1 MIKKIKLEV
10 KRNQPVTP
18 EEILRRDVRE
28 RERESSD
35 SQGQGQG
42 QREGQG
48 QGQREGE
55 GEKKLGDIVGCVP
68 LNVMAGGRVGERKER
83 LTEEERKVKMIGG
96 DDRDTDSG
104 TNKETKKEMKKE
116 KDIEKETEK
125 KTAREREKKT
135 ERERETERETE
146 RERERESGIGIES
159 GSETGKRSRKTS
171 ADVTPRLRDDRHVNV
186 RQFIFFHA
194 YFVMLCCVV
203 LYHVTLCHVL
213 FFV

>member
-10 KRNQPVTP
+10 KRNQPVMQ
-18 EEILRRDVRE
+18 EEILRRDVRERERE

-42 QREGQG
+42 QGQGQRDGQG

-83 LTEEERKVKMIGG
+83 VTEEERKVKMIGG
-96 DDRDTDSG
+96 DDKDTDSG
-104 TNKETKKEMKKE
+104 TNKEIKKEIKKE

-125 KTAREREKKT
+125 KTARERET
-135 ERERETERETE
+135 
-146 RERERESGIGIES
+146 ERERESGIGS

-186 RQFIFFHA
+186 RQIIFFHA
-194 YFVMLCCVV
+194 YFVMLCYVV
-203 LYHVTLCHVL
+203 
-213 FFV
+213 